1 MIYLSAVG
9 MVNALGNS
17 ADEIAANLI
26 AGVAPGMRQRAGWLQ
41 GLPEAVLGG
50 VEGELP
56 PVPESFSAH
65 RSRNN
70 QLLLAALA
78 QIRPAVDAAIA
89 RVGRDRVAVV
99 LGTSTSG
106 LDEGDEYV
114 RSRSW
119 AIRRAFSPAG
129 LRWTARRIPFRP
141 PAPPARGRSS
151 AVVA

>member
-26 AGVAPGMRQRAGWLQ
+26 AGMAPGMRQRAGWLQ

-70 QLLLAALA
+70 Q
-78 QIRPAVDAAIA
+78 
-89 RVGRDRVAVV
+89 
-99 LGTSTSG
+99 
-106 LDEGDEYV
+106 
-114 RSRSW
+114 
-119 AIRRAFSPAG
+119 
-129 LRWTARRIPFRP
+129 
-141 PAPPARGRSS
+141 APPQPGARSPSLPKGFYPPVSS
-151 AVVA
+151 KCWPWWHAAFPMPK

>member
-17 ADEIAANLI
+17 ADEVAANLI

-89 RVGRDRVAVV
+89 RVGRA
-99 LGTSTSG
+99 
-106 LDEGDEYV
+106 
-114 RSRSW
+114 
-119 AIRRAFSPAG
+119 PAG
-129 LRWTARRIPFRP
+129 PAAAPSLSKGWCLPAVGERCLLP
-141 PAPPARGRSS
+141 PAFALRLGLS
-151 AVVA
+151 